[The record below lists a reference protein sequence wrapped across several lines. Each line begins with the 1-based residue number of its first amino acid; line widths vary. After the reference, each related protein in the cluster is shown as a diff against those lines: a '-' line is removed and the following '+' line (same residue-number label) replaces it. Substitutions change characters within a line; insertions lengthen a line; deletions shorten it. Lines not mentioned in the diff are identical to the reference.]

1 MQDLPQDL
9 MLMTLLQGQY
19 YLHEYLP
26 NHILSHVVFLVLA
39 LLDQLCHVAI
49 LAVLHNYVELPG
61 LLIEY
66 PKDISVNYDLFRA
79 FPSYR
84 VALTCRSTSRCWDG

>member
-1 MQDLPQDL
+1 MQYLPEDL

-26 NHILSHVVFLVLA
+26 YHVLCHVVFLVLA

-61 LLIEY
+61 LLVEY
-66 PKDISVNYDLFRA
+66 PKDISVNYASVWA
-79 FPSYR
+79 FKSSQ
-84 VALTCRSTSRCWDG
+84 VALTCRSTSRCLDG